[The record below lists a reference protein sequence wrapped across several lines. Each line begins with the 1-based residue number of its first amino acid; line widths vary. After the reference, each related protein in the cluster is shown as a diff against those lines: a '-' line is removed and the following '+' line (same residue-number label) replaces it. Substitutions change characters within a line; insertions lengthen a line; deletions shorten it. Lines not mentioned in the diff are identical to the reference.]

1 MPNFNITLG
10 RNIFKPLADCENFS
24 QLTLVQAP
32 DISSSAEPCTPP
44 SVSQN
49 STCGSNKVS
58 LSPPALTEPSSVNP
72 TSPGSDIVSP
82 SLPPRDHH
90 SLCRSPSKLATEV
103 SSAPVVIGEK
113 RAARSFRYV
122 VLHFPPILN
131 LCCSSLTR

>member
-1 MPNFNITLG
+1 MPDFNITLG
-10 RNIFKPLADCENFS
+10 RNIFQPLADCENFS

-49 STCGSNKVS
+49 STCGSNEVS

-82 SLPPRDHH
+82 SLPPPEIII
-90 SLCRSPSKLATEV
+90 PSAAPRPSWLQRLA
-103 SSAPVVIGEK
+103 P
-113 RAARSFRYV
+113 R
-122 VLHFPPILN
+122 P
-131 LCCSSLTR
+131 SSLERRGLPAHSGTLSFTFLLFLTDVTLV